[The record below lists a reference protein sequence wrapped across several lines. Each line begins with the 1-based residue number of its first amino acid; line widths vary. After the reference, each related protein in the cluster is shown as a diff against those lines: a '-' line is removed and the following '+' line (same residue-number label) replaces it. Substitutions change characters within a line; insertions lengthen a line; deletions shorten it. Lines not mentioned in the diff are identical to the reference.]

1 MNIQTK
7 TLTFFAK
14 KIGVNI
20 TIRNFPDL
28 GNARLES
35 MIRKYYVYHEIGSK
49 AVREGMMDLDFAKAK
64 VAGPRKPPVMKTGTL
79 VDKLTKRLDADPS
92 LELRLAAQRL
102 MARKKISFNDAKLQ
116 IQELWGV
123 DDYGQPVE
131 EEVEEE
137 DDENE
142 EESAE

>member
-1 MNIQTK
+1 MNIPTK

-49 AVREGMMDLDFAKAK
+49 AVREGMTDLDFAKAK
-64 VAGPRKPPVMKTGTL
+64 VAGPRKPPQMKTATL
-79 VDKLTKRLDADPS
+79 VDKLAERLDADPE
-92 LELRLAAQRL
+92 LELKLAAQRL
-102 MARKKISFNDAKLQ
+102 AARKGIEYAEAKRQ

-123 DDYGQPVE
+123 DA
-131 EEVEEE
+131 EEE
-137 DDENE
+137 DEDEDE